1 MKRNHAFTL
10 LEVSIAIVIIAILT
24 VLAIPVIS
32 KFRARAQ
39 RAQCSANLKNLYI
52 ATDLYLQENGSW
64 PQIARGGP
72 DAAPEEF
79 ANAWITALAP
89 FGPTRKTW
97 ICPTIQNLMEN
108 PDYTTAAENRIDYI
122 ATPFDDKPATP
133 HRWPRQP
140 WFAERGDVHGHGN
153 LIIFTDGS
161 IGDLNTLLPSPS
173 R

>member
-1 MKRNHAFTL
+1 MKRSRAFTL
-10 LEVSIAIVIIAILT
+10 LEVIVAIVIVAILVIMALP
-24 VLAIPVIS
+24 VLS
-32 KFRARAQ
+32 KLRARAQ
-39 RAQCSANLKNLYI
+39 RAQCVSNLKSLYV
-52 ATDLYLQENGSW
+52 AAELYLQENGSW
-64 PQIARGGP
+64 PQIPRSAGS
-72 DAAPEEF
+72 APEEY
-79 ANAWITALAP
+79 AEAWITVLSS

-108 PDYTTAAENRIDYI
+108 PDYSTPGTARIDYF